1 MARDLLRVSASW
13 EVIVKKMHIGY
24 AAAAV
29 IALAAPAVAQEQA
42 TVLKRDG
49 STVSGR
55 FEAWNR
61 NTNTIYIRVSLGDQ
75 RIIPLGEAAAIDAEG
90 NGQNLPET
98 ELGPARGGDHVL
110 VTKRGEVIRGR
121 LLNIEGGEGS
131 GQEDGPRMVSFK
143 PADGAERRLRFSEM
157 RRLYLGNFPA
167 SLGTAPPTTP
177 SISEPDLPSGAIRV
191 PANGRWVAT
200 TVVVGRN
207 DRVAFATS
215 GQVQLSDDPEDRAG
229 AAGSLK
235 GRYAANAPAPTL
247 LAGALI
253 GRVGNG
259 PAFAIGDQTQPLPMN
274 GEGQLFLAV
283 NDDEVNDNQGAFAVT
298 MTVTRGRRR

>member
-1 MARDLLRVSASW
+1 LVTVGL
-13 EVIVKKMHIGY
+13 
-24 AAAAV
+24 
-29 IALAAPAVAQEQA
+29 LAAPSAAQERA
-42 TVLKRDG
+42 TVVKRDG
-49 STVSGR
+49 SKVSGQ

-61 NTNTIYIRVSLGDQ
+61 NNNSLYIRVSLGDQ
-75 RIIPLGEAAAIDAEG
+75 RIIPLGEAAVVDVEG
-90 NGQNLPET
+90 DGDNLPET
-98 ELGPARGGDHVL
+98 ELGPARGSDHVL
-110 VTKRGEVIRGR
+110 VTRTGEVIRGR
-121 LLNIEGGEGS
+121 LVNIEGGEGS
-131 GQEDGPRMVSFK
+131 GVDGPRIVSFK
-143 PADGAERRLRFSEM
+143 PNEAAERRVRFAEV

-167 SLGTAPPTTP
+167 SATSNQPIT
-177 SISEPDLPSGAIRV
+177 EPDLPAGAVRV

-207 DRVAFATS
+207 DRVAFSTT
-215 GQVQLSDDPEDRAG
+215 GQVQLSGDPEDRAG
-229 AAGSLK
+229 AAGSVK

-283 NDDEVNDNQGAFAVT
+283 NDDEVTDNQGAFAVT